1 MTSLTSPSTAESEA
15 VWVTEFLPETETD
28 TSAETPPGLP
38 QVPPF
43 PVPWRHPLRCL
54 GWLLRMSFGIA
65 TLVGLLA
72 IVAAVPIL
80 NLLVLGYFL
89 EAEGRVVRSG
99 RFRDGFPL
107 LGFAPRL
114 GSIAIGFL
122 LFLLP
127 LLFISSFAADARL
140 IDPDGLVAQRWTIA
154 LNIASVAIGIHL
166 TLALARGGTFGC
178 FLRPLKNLTWLIGRL
193 REHGVRTAWMK
204 ADETLGNGLKATQP
218 GQMFWLGFRG
228 LIGGMIWLVPPTIV
242 FAAADSRKPAT
253 MLITILGG
261 VSLMLILSWLP
272 MLQARFAANNEFR
285 SLLRWKETRRLY
297 RNAPLAW
304 MLAIVVTY
312 VLALPLYLAKVALPP
327 RDAVWL
333 LTPLFILGVYPA
345 RILTG
350 WAVARAERRESPAW
364 FGWRWLGRLI
374 IVPVL
379 AAYVF
384 LLFFTQYVGAEGR
397 QVLFQHHALLLPSPF

>member
-1 MTSLTSPSTAESEA
+1 MTSLTSPSQVESETVWGTDVLPESTAES
-15 VWVTEFLPETETD
+15 
-28 TSAETPPGLP
+28 TSEPLPGLP

-43 PVPWRHPLRCL
+43 PVPWRHPLRCV
-54 GWLLRMSFGIA
+54 GWILRMTFGVG
-65 TLVGLLA
+65 TLIGLLA
-72 IVAAVPIL
+72 IVAAVPVL

-122 LFLLP
+122 LFLGP
-127 LLFISSFAADARL
+127 LLFINSVATDARL
-140 IDPDGLVAQRWTIA
+140 IDPDGIVANRWTVV
-154 LNIASVAIGIHL
+154 LNIASVTVGVHL
-166 TLALARGGTFGC
+166 ALALARGGTFGC
-178 FLRPLKNLTWLIGRL
+178 FVRPLKNLTWLIGRL
-193 REHGVRTAWMK
+193 REHGVRNAWLK
-204 ADETLGNGLKATQP
+204 ADETLANGLRATQP
-218 GQMFWLGFRG
+218 GQMFWLGLRG
-228 LIGGMIWLVPPTIV
+228 LIGGLIWLVPPTVV
-242 FAAADSRKPAT
+242 FAAADSHKPAT
-253 MLITILGG
+253 LLITVLGG
-261 VSLMLILSWLP
+261 MLLMLVFGWLP
-272 MLQARFAANNEFR
+272 MLQARFAATNEFR
-285 SLLRWKETRRLY
+285 TLFRWKETRRLFG
-297 RNAPLAW
+297 NAPLAW
-304 MLAIVVTY
+304 MFAIVITY

-333 LTPLFILGVYPA
+333 LTPLFIVGVYPA

-350 WAVARAERRESPAW
+350 WAVARAERRETPAW
-364 FGWRWLGRLI
+364 FGWRWLGRLVI
-374 IVPVL
+374 GPLL